1 MIQIDYVFLE
11 YGTVDQMS
19 CNNDWAP
26 LREIIVGTA
35 KGYRTP
41 KLNRSFMSCQFP
53 EYDEKDIP
61 VGPYPP
67 WIINDQESDLE
78 TLVKVLRSLG
88 VVVYRPDTTYGEL
101 EHNWHY
107 YSPRDCTLIIGDTII
122 ETPSPNFNRQ
132 YETWGYRKI
141 FNRMWESGYKW
152 IKAPTPILFDEN
164 FREETD
170 GVPSLN
176 NHEILFEAAN
186 CIRVNDDILYQV
198 SNTGNEKG
206 ARWLQDVLGDKYK
219 VHMCKNLYSYAHLDS
234 TIIPLR
240 EGLVMYNAS
249 RVTEENEP
257 DLFKSWD
264 KIWIHKCLS
273 SIRRTNLPWGA
284 SEWIGLNM
292 LSINPYLAVVDK
304 KQKEMI
310 DKLKEYKIETIPLE
324 LRHDRL
330 LAGGFHCV
338 TLDLVRDD

>member
-53 EYDEKDIP
+53 EYDEKDVP

-67 WIINDQESDLE
+67 WIISDQESDLE

-88 VVVYRPDTTYGEL
+88 VEVYRPDTTYADQ
-101 EHNWHY
+101 HDNWHY
-107 YSPRDCTLIIGDTII
+107 YSPRDCTLIVGDTII
-122 ETPSPNFNRQ
+122 ETPSPIINRQ

-152 IKAPTPILFDEN
+152 IKAPTPILFDMN
-164 FREETD
+164 FKEEIT

-176 NHEILFEAAN
+176 NEEILFEAAN

-206 ARWLQDVLGDKYK
+206 ERCLQTVLGDMYK
-219 VHMCKNLYSYAHLDS
+219 GHLCKNLYSYAHLDS

-240 EGLVMYNAS
+240 EGLVLYNAS
-249 RVTEENEP
+249 RVTEDNEP
-257 DLFKSWD
+257 ELFKSWD
-264 KIWIHKCLS
+264 KIWIDECHSTKLW
-273 SIRRTNLPWGA
+273 TNLPWGA
-284 SEWIGLNM
+284 SEWIGLNL
-292 LSINPYLAVVDK
+292 LSINPNLVIVDQ
-304 KQKEMI
+304 KQKQLIE
-310 DKLKEYKIETIPLE
+310 KLEKHNMEILPLE

-338 TLDLVRDD
+338 TLDLKRDG